1 MQLSIV
7 WWFQVLDALWV
18 NPFALDESTFRLTIP
33 TMVGMLPTTVGM
45 VLSVQERSMVRM
57 HPEKRKAELLSL
69 ARRLFLESGFERV
82 TIAQFLQAANLSK
95 GGFYH
100 HFRSKDEVLQAL
112 VMGEIGD
119 LSEQLQGLIEQSDPV
134 GALMGVFQY
143 GSMFLDGDV
152 GILSAL
158 SSEHSL
164 HLYLDVVEQ
173 ACIKYI
179 QPALEKILQ
188 MGITEKVFWD
198 VDISATAELV
208 LAVNHYGNRKIVLG
222 QWQHEQLQRYSVTA
236 LQALGRHLGVL
247 DAMSALI
254 EQL

>member
-1 MQLSIV
+1 
-7 WWFQVLDALWV
+7 
-18 NPFALDESTFRLTIP
+18 
-33 TMVGMLPTTVGM
+33 
-45 VLSVQERSMVRM
+45 
-57 HPEKRKAELLSL
+57 
-69 ARRLFLESGFERV
+69 
-82 TIAQFLQAANLSK
+82 
-95 GGFYH
+95 
-100 HFRSKDEVLQAL
+100 
-112 VMGEIGD
+112 MGEIGD